1 MTGDSPSVPEIVKQL
16 ETLSTSAPTDAGWS
30 DEALLAIIRDDSF
43 RLLARLHA
51 CEILLRR
58 NRQKFLGVI
67 GTQAAAAIYASA
79 LRERVTDDMNPWA
92 FLGLGELGTL
102 GRHVVECGDSA
113 LAEFV
118 PLLEDRQ
125 TAGIY
130 SGSEE
135 SKEGNGD
142 RARVCDFAAFF
153 ISRIMRVPYSFRR
166 DSMEQRDADID
177 RLKERL
183 KVSP

>member
-1 MTGDSPSVPEIVKQL
+1 MTSDSPSVPEIVKQL
-16 ETLSTSAPTDAGWS
+16 EALSTSAPSDAGWP
-30 DEALLAIIRDDSF
+30 DEALLTIIRADSSG
-43 RLLARLHA
+43 LLARLHA

-67 GTQAAAAIYASA
+67 GTQAAAVIYASA
-79 LRERVTDDMNPWA
+79 LRERVTDDLNPWA
-92 FLGLGELGTL
+92 FLGLGELGPL
-102 GRHVVECGDSA
+102 GRHIVECRDDA
-113 LAEFV
+113 MAELV
-118 PLLEDRQ
+118 PLLDDRQ

-166 DSMEQRDADID
+166 DSMELRDADID

-183 KVSP
+183 KASP